1 MCVRMLSEFIPE
13 ALFDLSEQF
22 CYYLCIVSVCLP
34 DGTYNTVM
42 FWWTLQNITAQ
53 LYFFSPER
61 CLSLLIPKKCVLD
74 LYSVLSDFIS

>member
-13 ALFDLSEQF
+13 ALFDLSELF

-42 FWWTLQNITAQ
+42 FW
-53 LYFFSPER
+53 
-61 CLSLLIPKKCVLD
+61 
-74 LYSVLSDFIS
+74 